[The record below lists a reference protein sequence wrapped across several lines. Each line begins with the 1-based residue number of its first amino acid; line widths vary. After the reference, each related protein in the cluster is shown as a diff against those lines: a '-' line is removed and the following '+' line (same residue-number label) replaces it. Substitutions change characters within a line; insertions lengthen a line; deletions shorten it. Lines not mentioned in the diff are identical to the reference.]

1 MSARAAPSGSSRY
14 VSEVDLFP
22 YMARLVEQQESTL
35 AAQQQLIEQGNTIIK
50 QLKEIACGPGF
61 IKEDESEESDEEPPL
76 QDERLPGMLA
86 MLLHC
91 TSISYSYSFT
101 RGL

>member
-1 MSARAAPSGSSRY
+1 MSARAAPSGSSRD

-22 YMARLVEQQESTL
+22 YMARLVEQQESIL
-35 AAQQQLIEQGNTIIK
+35 AAQQQLIEQGNTINE
-50 QLKEIACGPGF
+50 QLKQIACGPA
-61 IKEDESEESDEEPPL
+61 SDEDPPL
-76 QDERLPGMLA
+76 QDKRLPGMLA